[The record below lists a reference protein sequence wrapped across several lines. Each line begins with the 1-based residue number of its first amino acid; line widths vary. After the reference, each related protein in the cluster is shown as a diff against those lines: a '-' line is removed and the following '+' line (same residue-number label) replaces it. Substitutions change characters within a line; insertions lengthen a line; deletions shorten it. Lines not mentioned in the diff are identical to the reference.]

1 MANLWYILT
10 MYYKRLI
17 EQKIKEKIEYSGAI
31 LIVGPKFCGKTTTSS
46 IFAES
51 VVKLTTKQNIDLANV
66 DKSFVL
72 DGKTPRLIDEWQTV
86 PDIWNYVRDK
96 VDEKQKNGLYILT
109 GSTTPSDKTNIFHSG
124 AGRITTIKMKPLTL
138 TESNESKG
146 LIHLKELFDK
156 DPVVKIY
163 ENKNYDLMQTAFYI
177 CRGGWPNSVLAKKDK
192 ALNVTKDYYKGLF
205 NFENSENYKF
215 RNKKPE
221 ILKMVL
227 ASYARN
233 ISTEATHTTILN
245 DITKNNNRS
254 INAKTLDDYMD
265 ALKDIYILED
275 IAAFSPNLRSKT
287 AIRTTN
293 TRHFVDTSIAC
304 QALNITPQK
313 LIKDLNTFG
322 LFFEDFV
329 VKELSVYA
337 EILDG
342 SINHYRDKN
351 GLECDIVI
359 NLDDGRYALI
369 EVKLGGDKLIEEG
382 VNTLITLSK
391 KIDNEIHGEPAFMA
405 VITATG
411 PLYRRKDGI
420 YVIPINCLSF

>member
-1 MANLWYILT
+1 

-17 EQKIKEKIEYSGAI
+17 EQKIKEKLEYSGAI
-31 LIVGPKFCGKTTTSS
+31 LIVGPKNCGKTTTAS

-72 DGKTPRLIDEWQTV
+72 DGKPPRLIDEWQTV

-96 VDEKQKNGLYILT
+96 VDEKQEKGLYILT
-109 GSTTPSDKTNIFHSG
+109 GSTTPSDKTSIFHSG
-124 AGRITTIKMKPLTL
+124 AGRISTIKMKPLTL

-146 LIHLKELFDK
+146 LVSLKELFEK
-156 DPVVKIY
+156 DVSVKVY

-177 CRGGWPNSVLAKKDK
+177 CRGGWPNSVLAKQDK
-192 ALNVTKDYYKGLF
+192 ALNVTKDYFKGLF

-233 ISTEATHTTILN
+233 ISTEATYTTILD

-254 INAKTLDDYMD
+254 INTKTLDDYMD

-275 IAAFSPNLRSKT
+275 ITAFSPNLRSKT

-304 QALNITPQK
+304 QALNVTPQK
-313 LIKDLNTFG
+313 LIKDLNTYG

-337 EILDG
+337 DLLDG

-351 GLECDIVI
+351 GLECDVVI

-369 EVKLGGDKLIEEG
+369 EV
-382 VNTLITLSK
+382 
-391 KIDNEIHGEPAFMA
+391 
-405 VITATG
+405 
-411 PLYRRKDGI
+411 
-420 YVIPINCLSF
+420 

>member
-1 MANLWYILT
+1 

-17 EQKIKEKIEYSGAI
+17 EKKIKEKLEYSGTI
-31 LIVGPKFCGKTTTSS
+31 LIVGPKYCGKTTTAS

-51 VVKLTTKQNIDLANV
+51 VVKLTTKQNINLANV

-72 DGKTPRLIDEWQTV
+72 DGKPPRLIDEWQTV

-96 VDEKQKNGLYILT
+96 VDEKQEKGLYILT
-109 GSTTPSDKTNIFHSG
+109 GSTTPSDKTSIFHSG
-124 AGRITTIKMKPLTL
+124 AGRISTIKMKPLTL

-146 LIHLKELFDK
+146 LVSLKELFEK
-156 DPVVKIY
+156 DVSVKVY
-163 ENKNYDLMQTAFYI
+163 ENKNYDLMQTAFCI
-177 CRGGWPNSVLAKKDK
+177 CRGGWPNSVLAKQDK
-192 ALNVTKDYYKGLF
+192 ALNVTKDYFKGLF

-233 ISTEATHTTILN
+233 ISTEATYTTILD

-254 INAKTLDDYMD
+254 INTKTLDDYMD

-275 IAAFSPNLRSKT
+275 ITAFSPNLRSKT

-304 QALNITPQK
+304 QALNVTPQK
-313 LIKDLNTFG
+313 LIKDLNTYG

-337 EILDG
+337 DLLDG

-351 GLECDIVI
+351 GLECDVVI

-382 VNTLITLSK
+382 AKTLVSLSK
-391 KIDNEIHGEPAFMA
+391 KIDNEVSGEPAFMA
-405 VITATG
+405 IITATG
-411 PLYRRKDGI
+411 ALYRRKDGI

>member
-1 MANLWYILT
+1 

-17 EQKIKEKIEYSGAI
+17 EQKIKEKLEYSGAI
-31 LIVGPKFCGKTTTSS
+31 LIVGPKYCGKTTTAS

-72 DGKTPRLIDEWQTV
+72 DGKPPRLIDEWQTV

-96 VDEKQKNGLYILT
+96 VDEKQEKGLYILT
-109 GSTTPSDKTNIFHSG
+109 GSTTPSDKTSIFHSG
-124 AGRITTIKMKPLTL
+124 AGRISTIKMKPLTL

-146 LIHLKELFDK
+146 LVSLKELFEK
-156 DPVVKIY
+156 DVSVKVY

-177 CRGGWPNSVLAKKDK
+177 CRGGWPNSVLAKQDK
-192 ALNVTKDYYKGLF
+192 ALNVTKDYFKGLF

-221 ILKMVL
+221 ILKIVL

-233 ISTEATHTTILN
+233 ISTEATYTTILD

-254 INAKTLDDYMD
+254 INTKTLDDYMD

-275 IAAFSPNLRSKT
+275 ITAFSPNLRSKT

-304 QALNITPQK
+304 QALNVTPQK
-313 LIKDLNTFG
+313 LIKDLNTYG

-337 EILDG
+337 DLLDG

-351 GLECDIVI
+351 GLECDVVI

-369 EVKLGGDKLIEEG
+369 EIKLGGDKLIEEG
-382 VNTLITLSK
+382 AKTLVSLSK
-391 KIDNEIHGEPAFMA
+391 KIDNEVSGEPAFMA
-405 VITATG
+405 IITAIG
-411 PLYRRKDGI
+411 ALYRRKDGI

>member
-1 MANLWYILT
+1 
-10 MYYKRLI
+10 MYYKRLV
-17 EQKIKEKIEYSGAI
+17 EQKIKKKLEYSGAI
-31 LIVGPKFCGKTTTSS
+31 LIVGPKYCGKTTTAS

-51 VVKLTTKQNIDLANV
+51 VVKLTTKQNINLANV

-72 DGKTPRLIDEWQTV
+72 DGKPPRLIDEWQTV

-96 VDEKQKNGLYILT
+96 VDEKQEKGLYILT
-109 GSTTPSDKTNIFHSG
+109 GSTTPSDKTSIFHSG
-124 AGRITTIKMKPLTL
+124 AGRISTIKMKPLTL

-146 LIHLKELFDK
+146 LVSLKELFEK
-156 DPVVKIY
+156 DVSVKVY

-177 CRGGWPNSVLAKKDK
+177 CRGGWPNSVLAKQDK
-192 ALNVTKDYYKGLF
+192 ALNVTKDYFKGLF

-233 ISTEATHTTILN
+233 ISTEATYTTILD

-254 INAKTLDDYMD
+254 INTKTLDDYMD

-275 IAAFSPNLRSKT
+275 VTAFSPNLRSKT

-304 QALNITPQK
+304 QALNVTPQK
-313 LIKDLNTFG
+313 LIKDLNTYG

-337 EILDG
+337 DLLDG

-351 GLECDIVI
+351 GLECDVVI

-382 VNTLITLSK
+382 AKTLVSLSK
-391 KIDNEIHGEPAFMA
+391 KIDNEVSGEPAFMA
-405 VITATG
+405 IITATG
-411 PLYRRKDGI
+411 ALYKRKDGI

>member
-1 MANLWYILT
+1 

-17 EQKIKEKIEYSGAI
+17 EQKIKEKLEYSGGI
-31 LIVGPKFCGKTTTSS
+31 LIVGPKYCGKTTTAS

-96 VDEKQKNGLYILT
+96 VDEMQGKGLYILT
-109 GSTTPSDKTNIFHSG
+109 GSTTPSDKTSIFHSG
-124 AGRITTIKMKPLTL
+124 AGRISTIKMKPLTL

-146 LIHLKELFDK
+146 LISLKELFEK
-156 DPVVKIY
+156 DVPVKVY

-177 CRGGWPNSVLAKKDK
+177 CRGGWPNSVLAKQDK
-192 ALNVTKDYYKGLF
+192 ALNVTKDYFKGLF

-215 RNKKPE
+215 RNKKLE

-233 ISTEATHTTILN
+233 ISTEATYTTILD

-254 INAKTLDDYMD
+254 INTKTLDDYMD

-275 IAAFSPNLRSKT
+275 ITAFSPNLRSKT

-304 QALNITPQK
+304 QALNVTPQK
-313 LIKDLNTFG
+313 LIKDLNAYG

-337 EILDG
+337 DLLDG

-351 GLECDIVI
+351 GLECDVVI

-382 VNTLITLSK
+382 AKTLVSLSK
-391 KIDNEIHGEPAFMA
+391 KIDNEVSGEPAFMA
-405 VITATG
+405 IITATG
-411 PLYRRKDGI
+411 ALYRRKDGI

>member
-1 MANLWYILT
+1 

-17 EQKIKEKIEYSGAI
+17 EKKIKEKLEYSGAI
-31 LIVGPKFCGKTTTSS
+31 LIVGPKYCGKTTTAS

-51 VVKLTTKQNIDLANV
+51 VVKLTTKQNINLANV

-72 DGKTPRLIDEWQTV
+72 DGKPPRLIDEWQTV

-96 VDEKQKNGLYILT
+96 VDEMQEKGLYILT
-109 GSTTPSDKTNIFHSG
+109 GSTTPSDKTSIFHSG
-124 AGRITTIKMKPLTL
+124 AGRISTIKMKPLTL

-146 LIHLKELFDK
+146 LVSLKELFEK
-156 DPVVKIY
+156 DVLVKVY

-177 CRGGWPNSVLAKKDK
+177 CRGGWPNSVLAKQDK
-192 ALNVTKDYYKGLF
+192 ALNVTKDYFKGLF

-233 ISTEATHTTILN
+233 ISTEATYTTILD

-254 INAKTLDDYMD
+254 INTKTLDDYMD

-275 IAAFSPNLRSKT
+275 ITAFSPNLRSKT

-304 QALNITPQK
+304 QALNVTPQK
-313 LIKDLNTFG
+313 LIKDLHTYG

-337 EILDG
+337 DLLDG

-351 GLECDIVI
+351 GLECDVVI

-382 VNTLITLSK
+382 AKTLVSLSK
-391 KIDNEIHGEPAFMA
+391 KIDNEVSGEPAFMA
-405 VITATG
+405 IITATG
-411 PLYRRKDGI
+411 ALYRRKDGI

>member
-1 MANLWYILT
+1 M
-10 MYYKRLI
+10 
-17 EQKIKEKIEYSGAI
+17 
-31 LIVGPKFCGKTTTSS
+31 
-46 IFAES
+46 
-51 VVKLTTKQNIDLANV
+51 
-66 DKSFVL
+66 
-72 DGKTPRLIDEWQTV
+72 
-86 PDIWNYVRDK
+86 
-96 VDEKQKNGLYILT
+96 YILT

>member
-1 MANLWYILT
+1 
-10 MYYKRLI
+10 MYYKRLV
-17 EQKIKEKIEYSGAI
+17 EQKIKEKLEYSGAI
-31 LIVGPKFCGKTTTSS
+31 LIVGPKYCGKTTTAS

-51 VVKLTTKQNIDLANV
+51 VVKLTTKQNINLANV

-72 DGKTPRLIDEWQTV
+72 DGKPPRLIDEWQTV

-96 VDEKQKNGLYILT
+96 VDEMQEKGLYILT
-109 GSTTPSDKTNIFHSG
+109 GSTTPSDKTSIFHSG
-124 AGRITTIKMKPLTL
+124 AGRISTIKMKSLTL

-146 LIHLKELFDK
+146 LVSLKELFEK
-156 DPVVKIY
+156 DVSVKVY

-177 CRGGWPNSVLAKKDK
+177 CRGGWPNSVLAKQDK
-192 ALNVTKDYYKGLF
+192 ALNVTKDYFKGLF

-233 ISTEATHTTILN
+233 ISTEATYTTILD

-254 INAKTLDDYMD
+254 INTKTLDDYMD

-275 IAAFSPNLRSKT
+275 ITAFSPNLRSKT

-304 QALNITPQK
+304 QALNVTPQK
-313 LIKDLNTFG
+313 LIKDLNTYG

-337 EILDG
+337 DLLDG

-351 GLECDIVI
+351 GLECDVVI

-382 VNTLITLSK
+382 AKTLVSLSK
-391 KIDNEIHGEPAFMA
+391 KIDNEVSGEPAFMA
-405 VITATG
+405 IITATG
-411 PLYRRKDGI
+411 ALYRRKDGI

>member
-1 MANLWYILT
+1 

-17 EQKIKEKIEYSGAI
+17 EQKIKEKLEYSGAI
-31 LIVGPKFCGKTTTSS
+31 LIVGPKYCGKTTTAS

-51 VVKLTTKQNIDLANV
+51 VVKLTTKQNINLANV

-72 DGKTPRLIDEWQTV
+72 DGKPPRLIDEWQTV

-96 VDEKQKNGLYILT
+96 VDEKQEKGLYILT
-109 GSTTPSDKTNIFHSG
+109 GSTTPSDKTSIFHSG
-124 AGRITTIKMKPLTL
+124 AGRISTIKMKSLTL

-146 LIHLKELFDK
+146 LVSLKELFEK
-156 DPVVKIY
+156 DVSVKVY

-177 CRGGWPNSVLAKKDK
+177 CRGGWPNSVLAKQDK
-192 ALNVTKDYYKGLF
+192 ALNVTKDYSKGLF

-233 ISTEATHTTILN
+233 ISTEATYTTILD

-254 INAKTLDDYMD
+254 INTKTLDDYMD

-275 IAAFSPNLRSKT
+275 ITAFSLNLRSKT

-304 QALNITPQK
+304 QALNVTPQK
-313 LIKDLNTFG
+313 LIKDLNTYG

-337 EILDG
+337 DLLDG

-382 VNTLITLSK
+382 AKTLVSLSK
-391 KIDNEIHGEPAFMA
+391 KIDNEVSGEPAFMA
-405 VITATG
+405 IITATG
-411 PLYRRKDGI
+411 ALYRRKDGI

>member
-1 MANLWYILT
+1 

-17 EQKIKEKIEYSGAI
+17 EYIIKEKLEYSGAI
-31 LIVGPKFCGKTTTSS
+31 MIVGPKYCGKTTTASL
-46 IFAES
+46 FAES
-51 VVKLTTKQNIDLANV
+51 IVKLTTKQNIDFANV
-66 DKSFVL
+66 DKDFVL

-96 VDEKQKNGLYILT
+96 VDENQKRGLYILT

-124 AGRITTIKMKPLTL
+124 AGRITTIKMKSLTL
-138 TESNESKG
+138 TETNESKG
-146 LIHLKELFDK
+146 LISFKDLFNSN
-156 DPVVKIY
+156 VNVKLY
-163 ENKNYDLMQTAFYI
+163 ENKKYDLMQTAFYI
-177 CRGGWPNSVLAKKDK
+177 CRGGWPNSVLAKKEN
-192 ALNVTKDYYKGLF
+192 ALKVTKDYYKGLF

-227 ASYARN
+227 TSFARN
-233 ISTEATHTTILN
+233 ISTEATYTTILD
-245 DITKNNNRS
+245 DISKNNNRS
-254 INAKTLDDYMD
+254 INSKTLDDYMD

-275 IAAFSPNLRSKT
+275 IKAFSPNLRSKT

-293 TRHFVDTSIAC
+293 TRHFVDTSVAC

-313 LIKDLNTFG
+313 LIKDLNTYG

-329 VKELSVYA
+329 VKELSVYVDML
-337 EILDG
+337 EG
-342 SINHYRDKN
+342 GINHYRDKN

-382 VNTLITLSK
+382 AKTLTALSK
-391 KIDNEIHGEPAFMA
+391 KIDKEIHGEPSFMA
-405 VITATG
+405 IITATG
-411 PLYRRKDGI
+411 ALYKRKDGI
-420 YVIPINCLSF
+420 YVIPINCLSA

>member
-1 MANLWYILT
+1 

-17 EQKIKEKIEYSGAI
+17 EQKIKEKLEYSGAI
-31 LIVGPKFCGKTTTSS
+31 LIVGPKYCGKTTTAS

-51 VVKLTTKQNIDLANV
+51 VIKLTTKQNIDLANV

-72 DGKTPRLIDEWQTV
+72 DGKSPRLIDEWQTV

-96 VDEKQKNGLYILT
+96 VDENQEKGLYILT
-109 GSTTPSDKTNIFHSG
+109 GSTTPSDKTSIFHSG
-124 AGRITTIKMKPLTL
+124 AGRISTIKMKPLTL

-146 LIHLKELFDK
+146 LVSLKELFEK
-156 DPVVKIY
+156 DVSVKVY

-177 CRGGWPNSVLAKKDK
+177 CRGGWPNSVLAKQDK
-192 ALNVTKDYYKGLF
+192 ALNVTKDYFKGLF

-233 ISTEATHTTILN
+233 ISTEATYTTIID

-254 INAKTLDDYMD
+254 INIKTLDDYMD

-275 IAAFSPNLRSKT
+275 IIAFSPNLRSKT

-304 QALNITPQK
+304 QALNVTPQK
-313 LIKDLNTFG
+313 LIKDLNTYG

-337 EILDG
+337 DLLDG

-369 EVKLGGDKLIEEG
+369 EVKLGGDKLTEEG
-382 VNTLITLSK
+382 AKTLLSLSK
-391 KIDNEIHGEPAFMA
+391 KINNEVSGEPAFMA
-405 VITATG
+405 IITATG
-411 PLYRRKDGI
+411 ALYRRKDGI
-420 YVIPINCLSF
+420 FVIPINCLSF